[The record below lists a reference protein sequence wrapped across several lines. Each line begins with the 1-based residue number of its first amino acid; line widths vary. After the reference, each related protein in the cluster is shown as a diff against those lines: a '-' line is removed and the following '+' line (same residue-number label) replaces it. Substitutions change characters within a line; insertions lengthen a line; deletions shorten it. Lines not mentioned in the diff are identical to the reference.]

1 MSYTPTVSEAFGIE
15 DMMEKDP
22 EFPKSWLWHWS
33 LLGHVLFPEVRKVTL
48 STMQDGQCAQWG
60 GGRSLAPAR
69 KKPWIPWGKKEVAAM
84 WPRCCCEVQMCRSNT
99 RVSHVSWQPLPP
111 VSFRSACLYFQE
123 LWIIASHRAPEP
135 QSNTLGPLVAS
146 PSSELFS
153 LPFAANVRADPVPS
167 SCIVYV
173 LAFSSRDLSCP
184 GCFLLYM

>member
-69 KKPWIPWGKKEVAAM
+69 KKPWIPWGKKRSGRHVAQMLLWGTDVQKQYQSFSCLLTTSAPSFLQICLSLF
-84 WPRCCCEVQMCRSNT
+84 PRVMNNSK
-99 RVSHVSWQPLPP
+99 
-111 VSFRSACLYFQE
+111 
-123 LWIIASHRAPEP
+123 P
-135 QSNTLGPLVAS
+135 QSSWATEQHTGAS
-146 PSSELFS
+146 GGLSLLRALFPSLCSKCQS
-153 LPFAANVRADPVPS
+153 W
-167 SCIVYV
+167 
-173 LAFSSRDLSCP
+173 SCP
-184 GCFLLYM
+184 QQLHCICSCLFL